1 MRSQRKLLTLVLASS
16 LLLTACAGSQPSQE
30 GATSAS
36 ENFDNSDL
44 WEIVLVPVSDDYD
57 SPAPVCVEPRGN
69 FRGCSFHLEVTNV
82 TKLPQTVEGIFFLE
96 TDDGTVFQEERR
108 RYDAFTGVVN
118 PGETVTQWA
127 EFSLPV
133 QGAVAYRM
141 YRAWGATDEPIISHI
156 FEPMWDVSFD

>member
-1 MRSQRKLLTLVLASS
+1 MLASS
-16 LLLTACAGSQPSQE
+16 LLLTACAGSQNSQE
-30 GATSAS
+30 GAASAS

-44 WEIVLVPVSDDYD
+44 WEIALVPVSDDYD
-57 SPAPVCVEPRGN
+57 SASPVCDEPRGN
-69 FRGCSFHLEVTNV
+69 FRVCEFSLEATNI

-108 RYDAFTGVVN
+108 SYDGFTGVVN
-118 PGETVTQWA
+118 PGETVSQWA
-127 EFSLPV
+127 RFSLPG